1 MIKNISILLFLLLFL
16 WSCQTEGQ
24 ITGIDDEP
32 ASWQPIGDSPGN
44 GDFYLVKDFYF
55 DFTSSDNYGKE

>member
-24 ITGIDDEP
+24 ITGIDDDP
-32 ASWQPIGDSPGN
+32 TSWQPIGDSPGY
-44 GDFYLVKDFYF
+44 GDLYL
-55 DFTSSDNYGKE
+55 G